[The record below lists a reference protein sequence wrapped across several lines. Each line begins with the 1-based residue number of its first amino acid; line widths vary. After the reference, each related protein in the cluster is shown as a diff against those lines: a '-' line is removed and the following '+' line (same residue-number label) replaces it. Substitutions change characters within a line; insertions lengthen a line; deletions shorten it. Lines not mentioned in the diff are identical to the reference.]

1 MVSLA
6 KASVLPNDSLPVGIK
21 STCSWWLGLEVEPG
35 PIPTYTVQLWKHT
48 FESTMTTQI
57 KIPSSQSQPHVA
69 CRTLKVCIE
78 GQNSVQMSLL
88 SRRLDGV

>member
-69 CRTLKVCIE
+69 CRHSQSMHRKPEFCPDEPLV
-78 GQNSVQMSLL
+78 
-88 SRRLDGV
+88 